1 MIRLWVPVE
10 IRVCAELMITRQ
22 SGPRLARR
30 YPSERFERVAASGL
44 RAGEGV
50 LGR

>member
-1 MIRLWVPVE
+1 
-10 IRVCAELMITRQ
+10 MITRQ